1 MRIEMRRK
9 RAAVLGPLF
18 CGLALGVSAALYGSD
33 ARCTSDAPPPAAAP
47 AATLALRGAKVFTG
61 TGAVHEDGVILIRNG
76 KIEAVGAGLNIP
88 AGYAVKDFGCAVIGP
103 GLVDPDTA
111 LGAQGSNAETVT
123 AIQPD
128 ASAEDIFDRF
138 HDDFERALVAGI
150 TTVLITPSD
159 DNVIGG
165 TAAAVKTA
173 GRTLGERIV
182 RTSGPL
188 LVAIGPSVQKRDRQ
202 PTSQIGAV
210 DLLGQTLERAS
221 TGNEGSPRLRAFA
234 RGKLDGFFRAARRID
249 IETAIA
255 LQKEFGLRLTLVGV
269 SDAWRMMSSL
279 EAAGLPLIL
288 GAYSFNTPD
297 KYLKV
302 PARAK
307 EAGLKIAFTAGIPS
321 LNPANLRTTAALAVR
336 HGLDRETAL
345 KAITGHGAEITGI
358 AHRVGSL
365 LPGKDADIVVFSG
378 DPLDLSSRV
387 LFVYVNGALVYAGC
401 ENDQQTE
408 REVCR

>member
-1 MRIEMRRK
+1 MAFGGSMRIEMRRK
-9 RAAVLGPLF
+9 RAAVVGLLF
-18 CGLALGVSAALYGSD
+18 CGLVLGLPAALFASD
-33 ARCTSDAPPPAAAP
+33 ASAPGARPAG
-47 AATLALRGAKVFTG
+47 TLALRGAKVFTG
-61 TGAVHEDGVILIRNG
+61 TGAVHDNGVILIRNG
-76 KIEAVGAGLNIP
+76 KIEAVGADLNIP
-88 AGYAVKDFGCAVIGP
+88 AGYAVKDFGSAMIGP

-111 LGAQGSNAETVT
+111 LGAGGSMAEPVT

-128 ASAEDIFDRF
+128 ASAEDVFDRF
-138 HDDFERALVAGI
+138 HDDFERALAAGI
-150 TTVLITPSD
+150 TTVLITPSGE
-159 DNVIGG
+159 NMVGG
-165 TAAAVKTA
+165 TAAVKTA
-173 GRTLGERIV
+173 GNTLGERIV

-188 LVAIGPSVQKRDRQ
+188 VLAIGPSVQKRDRL

-210 DLLGQTLERAS
+210 GLIEQTLELARS
-221 TGNEGSPRLRAFA
+221 GKERSPRLRAFA
-234 RGKLDGFFRAARRID
+234 RGKLDGFFRASRRID
-249 IETAIA
+249 IETAIN
-255 LQKEFGLRLTLVGV
+255 LQKEYGLRLTLIGVG
-269 SDAWRMMSSL
+269 DGWRMMDRL

-288 GAYSFNTPD
+288 GGYTFNTQD

-302 PARAK
+302 PARARK
-307 EAGLKIAFTAGIPS
+307 AGLKIAFTAGAPHT
-321 LNPANLRTTAALAVR
+321 NPAALRTTAALAVR

-345 KAITGHGAEITGI
+345 KAITGHPAEITGI

-387 LFVYVNGALVYAGC
+387 VSVYVNGALVYAPC